1 MSKSNPFE
9 ILKED
14 HREVAKL
21 FREIED
27 TTERAEK
34 TRDTLFAEIK
44 TALELHSQI
53 EETILYPALEKVEKT
68 HDLTLESE
76 EEHKVVKE
84 LLLQLDSED
93 ATTEEWTAKLTVLIE
108 NVEHH
113 VEEEENDL
121 FPKAEQALSEEDLTA
136 LEEALAAA
144 KNQA

>member
-1 MSKSNPFE
+1 MSKSDPFA

-14 HREVAKL
+14 HRAVAKL

-44 TALELHSQI
+44 AALDEHTRI
-53 EETILYPALEKVEKT
+53 EEEILYPALEKAEKT
-68 HDLTLESE
+68 HALTLEAE
-76 EEHKVVKE
+76 EEHAVVKD
-84 LLLQLDSED
+84 LLAQLESED
-93 ATTEEWTAKLTVLIE
+93 ATAEEWTAKLTVMIE

-121 FPKAEQALSEEDLTA
+121 FPKAEQALTEDELTA
-136 LEEALAAA
+136 LEEELIAA